1 MCVDVSSKLTEELL
15 RLEGDELRAALNRC
29 GVHSS
34 TTGCGVVLLGGPSKI
49 RTWHASAGCGCA
61 GMYWRRNW
69 TPEAEANR
77 RLICLLL
84 PGLCAQARA
93 STLLQKVK
101 VSRQLKRE
109 REARYREERGVQ
121 PRMAYHPSAKWY
133 DD

>member
-1 MCVDVSSKLTEELL
+1 M
-15 RLEGDELRAALNRC
+15 
-29 GVHSS
+29 
-34 TTGCGVVLLGGPSKI
+34 LLGGPSQM
-49 RTWHASAGCGCA
+49 RRAQPGFEGCQCA
-61 GMYWRRNW
+61 DTFERRNW
-69 TPEAEANR
+69 TSEAEANR

-109 REARYREERGVQ
+109 REACYREERGVQ
-121 PRMAYHPSAKWY
+121 PRMAYHPCAKWY